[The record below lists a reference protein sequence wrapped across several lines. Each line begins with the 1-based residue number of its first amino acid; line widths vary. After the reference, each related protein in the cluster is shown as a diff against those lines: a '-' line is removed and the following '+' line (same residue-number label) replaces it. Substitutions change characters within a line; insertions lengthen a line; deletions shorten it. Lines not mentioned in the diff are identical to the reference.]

1 MEFDMRAVTAIQRRS
16 GPPDSGRREHRQ
28 QLRMSVSRISS
39 CTVIAIHGE
48 VDAANAGDL
57 SKYVVD
63 RLAGCSQLLFD
74 LSELDFFGIEGIS
87 ALHKINAECADRGIP
102 WLLVAAGRVSR
113 VLRICDPEG
122 VLPTADNAPA
132 GLTALDKSR
141 HLHLL

>member
-1 MEFDMRAVTAIQRRS
+1 MHAMTAIQRRS
-16 GPPDSGRREHRQ
+16 GPTDSGRREHRQ
-28 QLRMSVSRISS
+28 RLRISVDRISS
-39 CTVIAIHGE
+39 CTVITVHGE
-48 VDAANAGDL
+48 VDAANAGDV

-63 RLAGCSQLLFD
+63 QLAGCCQLLFD
-74 LSELDFFGIEGIS
+74 LGELDFFGIEGIS

-122 VLPTADNAPA
+122 VLPTAGSAPA

-141 HLHLL
+141 HLRLL